1 MEQIDVDMGAG
12 EPIVLSNVTM
22 DSDKCTLKSCEVVD
36 GKAEIVSTKIRD
48 DIEIKKSTRDED
60 ILRKL
65 RAFANC
71 LISGAT

>member
-12 EPIVLSNVTM
+12 EPTVLSNVTM
-22 DSDKCTLKSCEVVD
+22 DSDKCTLK
-36 GKAEIVSTKIRD
+36 TKISD
-48 DIEIKKSTRDED
+48 NIEIKKTTRDED

>member
-1 MEQIDVDMGAG
+1 MGAG
-12 EPIVLSNVTM
+12 EPIVLSNVTI
-22 DSDKCTLKSCEVVD
+22 DPDKCTLKSCEVVD
-36 GKAEIVSTKIRD
+36 GKAEIVSTKISD

-65 RAFANC
+65 RVFANC